1 MCRGLAQAHT
11 IFVKNLTTMGTTIQ
25 AINEAIDLIIAMQ
38 HNSIQGE
45 GRYIE
50 DGKVFSV
57 LNGLTQAKMMLSED

>member
-1 MCRGLAQAHT
+1 
-11 IFVKNLTTMGTTIQ
+11 MGTTIQ